1 MDDFFNGM
9 DAKTKCCCISTT
21 LTVLLVTVITAFSFS
36 SIEPTEY
43 GIMYHKIYKEIDTTN
58 I

>member
-1 MDDFFNGM
+1 MDDYFNSM

-43 GIMYHKIYKEIDTTN
+43 GILYQKIYKEIDTKN